1 MIRAPDSAVA
11 IPAVN
16 FGGRS
21 SAVARLQ
28 GRWLLLARGAWIGAA
43 LLVAVVVVAIFPIR
57 YEGLLHT
64 AGSGPPPAVFAG
76 YEMGLFVLSV
86 LVFEGVGALLVWHR
100 SGARMALLS
109 ALALVTFPVYVAPP
123 SRIDHLAPPWSWVG
137 LGLSCT
143 GIIALILAIY
153 LVPDGRFVPHWT
165 RWLILPYLPILAA
178 HQFLS
183 GTSWDYAT
191 GPGLLAFLGTMIGIG
206 PALIVMLYRYLR
218 ISTPVQRRQTAWLI
232 WGVVLAVSMV
242 LLTELVV
249 RLLPA
254 TLEHNLVARAAADTA
269 RVAAALLVPVAIA
282 FAIARH
288 RLWAIDLLLNRTLVY
303 GMLTGIVIGLY
314 VLVVGALSTALA
326 GHGIVFVSLV
336 ATGLVA
342 LVFNPLRERLQASV
356 NRLLY
361 GERDDPYLLLSRLGQ
376 RLEETLTP
384 DAVLPTLVEM
394 VARALKLP
402 FVAIALPSDRGMAV
416 VASHGTP
423 VPSPLVLPLVY
434 RQELVGQLLVA
445 PRPGSDSLSAAD
457 RRVFSDLTRQA
468 AVAVHAGELTAK
480 ARRLSA
486 ELQQAHTR
494 LVTLREE
501 ERRRLRRDLHDGLGP
516 ILASVTLQAEN
527 ARDLLRSDPTEAD
540 AVLADLTT
548 QAQTAIAD
556 IRRVVYDLRPPA
568 LDDLGLI
575 DTVRAHADRLT
586 GRDLSIR
593 VEAQEKLPPLPAA
606 VEVAAYRIIQEAL
619 TNVVRH
625 AEATSCVVD
634 LQIRDTELGEALM
647 VTVTDDGAGLDV
659 PWCDGVG
666 LHSMRARAAELCGT
680 CTITSH
686 PGQGQ
691 GTRVTAVL
699 PLECPDLDERVS
711 ETV

>member
-1 MIRAPDSAVA
+1 MIRAPASAAPVA
-11 IPAVN
+11 TGPVE
-16 FGGRS
+16 GRGS
-21 SAVARLQ
+21 VTARLW
-28 GRWLLLARGAWIGAA
+28 GRRLLLARLAWVGVA
-43 LLVAVVVVAIFPIR
+43 LLAAVVVVITVPER
-57 YEGLLHT
+57 YTALLH
-64 AGSGPPPAVFAG
+64 ARGGGLSSGVYAT
-76 YEMGLFVLSV
+76 YEMALFALSV
-86 LVFEGVGALLVWHR
+86 AVFEGVGALLAWHR
-100 SGARMALLS
+100 SGARMALLT
-109 ALALVTFPVYVAPP
+109 ALALVTFPVYISSPGTIA
-123 SRIDHLAPPWSWVG
+123 HLVSPWNWA
-137 LGLSCT
+137 GLSLSFM
-143 GIIALILAIY
+143 GVVALTLAIY

-165 RWLILPYLPILAA
+165 RWLVVPWLPIQTA
-178 HQFLS
+178 HQFAP
-183 GTSWDYAT
+183 GTPWDYST
-191 GPGLLAFLGTMIGIG
+191 WPPLLAFLGAMAGLG
-206 PALIVMLYRYLR
+206 PATAVMLYRYRR
-218 ISTPVQRRQTAWLI
+218 ISTPVQRRQTRWLI
-232 WGVVLAVSMV
+232 RGVVLAVAMV
-242 LLTELVV
+242 LTTELIV

-254 TLEHNLVARAAADTA
+254 TLEQNLLVHAAADTV
-269 RVAAALLVPVAIA
+269 RVAAALLVPAAIA
-282 FAIARH
+282 LAIARH
-288 RLWAIDLLLNRTLVY
+288 RLWAVDLLLNRTLVY
-303 GMLTGIVIGLY
+303 GTLTGIVIGLY
-314 VLVVGALSTALA
+314 VLVVGGLSTVLE
-326 GHGIVFVSLV
+326 GHSVVFVSLV

-342 LVFNPLRERLQASV
+342 LLVHPLRQRLQANV

-402 FVAIALPSDRGMAV
+402 YVAIALPQDRGTAV

-457 RRVFSDLTRQA
+457 QRVFSDLTRQA
-468 AVAVHAGELTAK
+468 AVAVHASELTAK

-486 ELQQAHTR
+486 ELQQANTR

-527 ARDLLRSDPTEAD
+527 VRDLLRSDPAEAD

-575 DTVRAHADRLT
+575 DTVRAHADRLN
-586 GRDLSIR
+586 GRDLSVR
-593 VEAQEKLPPLPAA
+593 VESQEELPPLPAA
-606 VEVAAYRIIQEAL
+606 VEVAAYRIVQEAL

-625 AEATSCVVD
+625 AGARTCVVD
-634 LQIRDTELGEALM
+634 LRLGDTENGEALL
-647 VTVTDDGAGLDV
+647 VSVKDDGCGLHI
-659 PWCDGVG
+659 PWSDGVG

-680 CTITSH
+680 CTVASLSD
-686 PGQGQ
+686 PGH

-699 PLECPDLDERVS
+699 PLVCPDPDDGALEMR
-711 ETV
+711 